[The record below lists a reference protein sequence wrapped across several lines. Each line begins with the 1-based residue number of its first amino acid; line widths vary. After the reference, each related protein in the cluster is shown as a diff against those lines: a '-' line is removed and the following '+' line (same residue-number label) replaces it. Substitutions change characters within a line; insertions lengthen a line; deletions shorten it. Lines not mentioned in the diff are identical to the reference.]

1 MRGVINVGGGVK
13 NEMMWDEM
21 ERKDMWKK
29 MVNVSTG
36 SLRVWT
42 TEKVV
47 VVVVEGKKSYGCVR
61 LDVTSRCS
69 K

>member
-21 ERKDMWKK
+21 GRKEMWKR

-42 TEKVV
+42 AEKV
-47 VVVVEGKKSYGCVR
+47 VVVVEGKKSYGCGR